1 MVEIID
7 LKKEQMWSI

>member
-7 LKKEQMWSI
+7 MEKYC